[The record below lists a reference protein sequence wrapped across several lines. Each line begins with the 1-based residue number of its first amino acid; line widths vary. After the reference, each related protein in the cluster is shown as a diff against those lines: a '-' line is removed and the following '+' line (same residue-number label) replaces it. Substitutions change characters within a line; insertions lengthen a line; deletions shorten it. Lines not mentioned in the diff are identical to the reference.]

1 MKRYLPVISDHC
13 INELLAGLN
22 SSTELELSK
31 QDYERLGIDR
41 AFMILCDI
49 SARYNA
55 SNGWNILDLGCNT
68 GTISA
73 LLSAKGNRVIGV
85 DSFVINVQA
94 IYDEVF
100 QKTFEQ
106 QSDRLTFLNKDVK
119 DFLEEVQDEC
129 DFILLL
135 SVAHHWETG
144 YDSKTPPLYSDQE
157 MQDIFA
163 RIKQICRKAV
173 YLELPDGESYWP
185 RGYSENFISRFFKEW
200 SYDIVG
206 FTVGP
211 AGSIRWLYCLA
222 PLREDINFIEVI

>member
-1 MKRYLPVISDHC
+1 MKTYLPIISDRC

-22 SSTELELSK
+22 SSTEAELAK
-31 QDYERLGIDR
+31 QHYERLGIDR

-49 SARYNA
+49 SARYGTP
-55 SNGWNILDLGCNT
+55 SGWRIVDLGCNT

-73 LLSAKGNRVIGV
+73 LIAAKGNTVIGV
-85 DSFVINVQA
+85 DNFIINVQN
-94 IYDEVF
+94 IYDNVF

-106 QSDRLTFLNKDVK
+106 RSEELTFVNRDVNA
-119 DFLEEVQDEC
+119 FLEEVQYGY

-144 YDSKTPPLYSDQE
+144 YDRKTPPLYSNQE
-157 MQDIFA
+157 MHDIFT
-163 RIKQICRKAV
+163 RIKLICRKAV

-185 RGYSENFISRFFKEW
+185 RGYAENFIARFFQGW
-200 SYDIVG
+200 THDIVG

-211 AGSIRWLYCLA
+211 VGTIRWLYCVT
-222 PLREDINFIEVI
+222 PLYQDINLHKNV